1 MFFHRLAVSLGL
13 VCGLAHVALAEKNG
27 IYVSGGLQY
36 TLVKTTIS
44 RGMYANEAQP
54 SGLSGY
60 TPGMSNMYGFSLNAG
75 YKMFFGNLERRNGV
89 RAYVFY
95 EYGYDNP
102 SFNGPRLNDNVYGVG
117 ADYLFNFIDQRKMQ
131 VGFFMGLAF
140 AGSSWSNSGASYV
153 KSLAKYPGVS
163 ENFSYFQIPVNVGVR
178 ANVTRH
184 QGFEFGLKIP
194 LVRNYYFRSVAP
206 GGIYGLTFQRSIVFY
221 ANYVYNF

>member
-1 MFFHRLAVSLGL
+1 MLQRFRFGVGVLCALVS
-13 VCGLAHVALAEKNG
+13 VALAEKNG
-27 IYVSGGLQY
+27 VYVSGGLQY

-54 SGLSGY
+54 LGLSGY

-75 YKMFFGNLERRNGV
+75 YKMFFGKLERRNGV
-89 RAYVFY
+89 RIYAFY
-95 EYGYDNP
+95 DYGYDNP

-117 ADYLFNFIDQRKMQ
+117 ADYLFNFIDKRKMQ

-153 KSLAKYPGVS
+153 KNLAKYPGVS

-178 ANVTRH
+178 TNVTKH

-194 LVRNYYFRSVAP
+194 LVRNYYFRSIAP

-221 ANYVYNF
+221 GNYVYNF